1 VEYIELGQAPAEEE
15 CAQVG
20 EPNYSVN
27 ARRECRSYIQ
37 AIRNYL
43 GIEPDGAA
51 LAIKSF
57 GHEFGQYMEVIVK
70 YDPENEAA
78 AEYAFKCEGKAPA
91 TWAEGSVAPPPRYTS
106 EIRR

>member
-1 VEYIELGQAPAEEE
+1 VEYIELGQAPAGEE

-20 EPNYSVN
+20 EPNYAVN

-43 GIEPDGAA
+43 GLEPDGAA

-57 GHEFGQYMEVIVK
+57 GHDFGQYMEVVVK
-70 YDPENEAA
+70 YDPENQAA
-78 AEYAFKCEGKAPA
+78 TEYAMMCEANAPM
-91 TWAEGSVAPPPRYTS
+91 TWEEGSMKPPPLEKS
-106 EIRR
+106 VRRR